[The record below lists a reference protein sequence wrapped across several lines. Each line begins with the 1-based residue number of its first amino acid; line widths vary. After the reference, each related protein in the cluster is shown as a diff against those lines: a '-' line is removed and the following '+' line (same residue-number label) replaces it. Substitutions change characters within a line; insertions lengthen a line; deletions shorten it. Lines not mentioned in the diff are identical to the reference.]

1 MDTPDISCHRRN
13 TPSPYRPSSR
23 TEKRTCRSWLP
34 WATPMKSPFGST
46 GGNNLPSSLFLNS
59 KCHRLFIAVFRR
71 LFRFDITLVTTNADL
86 IDKLTQQ
93 AMPVMHMPGGDIW
106 SLEKEMTAG

>member
-1 MDTPDISCHRRN
+1 
-13 TPSPYRPSSR
+13 
-23 TEKRTCRSWLP
+23 
-34 WATPMKSPFGST
+34 MKSPFGST

-93 AMPVMHMPGGDIW
+93 AMPVMHMPVKIIPWIADVHAPRYGRFAKIIR
-106 SLEKEMTAG
+106 